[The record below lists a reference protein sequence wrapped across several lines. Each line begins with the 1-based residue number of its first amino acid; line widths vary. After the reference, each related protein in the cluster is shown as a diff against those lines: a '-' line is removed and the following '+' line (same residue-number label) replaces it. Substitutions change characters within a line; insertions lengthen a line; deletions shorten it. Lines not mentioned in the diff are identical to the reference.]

1 MWNYIFILLLIDLH
15 CLKHFLF
22 QELKNLREVSEQTE
36 KKLILAEKQDVS
48 KKYDVEIFWLHRE
61 TAQCVIFDTV

>member
-48 KKYDVEIFWLHRE
+48 KKYVVDKCYSSRDCAVRNL
-61 TAQCVIFDTV
+61 